1 MSILKKQIE
10 ELQMKNEKL
19 EKERDAETKKSL
31 QCQSDLRDQQTSLT
45 SALEEKQR
53 IESQFNQQKTTINRL
68 ESSKDAAES
77 DASYNIICTIWTICT
92 ICAICT
98 ICTICTICS
107 RKLKRK
113 LSSKRSQV
121 YRLQSENENL
131 ENSEDRCNR
140 DLRYQKSSL
149 TTMKENYNLLI
160 NSELY
165 LPWNIF

>member
-68 ESSKDAAES
+68 ESSKDAAERQT
-77 DASYNIICTIWTICT
+77 AHCN
-92 ICAICT
+92 
-98 ICTICTICS
+98 
-107 RKLKRK
+107 RE

-121 YRLQSENENL
+121 SRLQSEKGRL
-131 ENSEDRCNR
+131 ENSEERCNR
-140 DLRYQKSSL
+140 DLRNQRARLASIEERYNSMIREFYLSL
-149 TTMKENYNLLI
+149 NR
-160 NSELY
+160 
-165 LPWNIF
+165 F

>member
-92 ICAICT
+92 ICAICI

-107 RKLKRK
+107 RK

-121 YRLQSENENL
+121 YRLQSENDNLQSENDNL
-131 ENSEDRCNR
+131 ANSADRCNR
-140 DLRYQKSSL
+140 DLRNQKASL
-149 TTMKENYNLLI
+149 ASIEERYNLI
-160 NSELY
+160 IKSEFY
-165 LPWNIF
+165 LS